1 MWKPSG
7 TEINF
12 IIDLPKTTYWVIQH
26 TETYKTSYYQ
36 WEYGDRMHYEEPG
49 ARIVQYVYLNKA
61 EWLRDIEIMSKKGL
75 DYNAAEVRPISVKVD
90 VSVIETP

>member
-7 TEINF
+7 AEINW

-26 TETYKTSYYQ
+26 TETYNECQEQ
-36 WEYGDRMHYEEPG
+36 WEYGESVHYKQPG
-49 ARIVQYVYLNKA
+49 VRIVQYVYLNRA
-61 EWLRDIEIMSKKGL
+61 EWLRDIEIMTKKNL
-75 DYNAAEVRPISVKVD
+75 SYNAAEVRPISVQVD